1 MLKWTD
7 KQREYLNKANHRWNF
22 KVGAVRSGKTF
33 QDKEDMIPRR
43 IRERIGKDGLVVLIG
58 VTEATVERNVL
69 RPMRDKF
76 GVELVGNISKN
87 KVMLF
92 GEECYVLGAE
102 KINQVSKIQ
111 GASFKYVYG
120 DEVAKWNKEVF
131 DMVKSRLDQD
141 YSCFDGTCNPEQK
154 NHWLKEFLDSGADIY
169 MQHYTIDDNT
179 FLSQSFK
186 ENLKK
191 EYKGTVLY
199 NRYILGLW
207 CNAEGLIYRTFA
219 DNPDKYKWTKMKLD
233 EKGKETDK
241 YDLPAGYTII
251 GIDYGGTKS
260 GQAFVAT
267 RISYDFTKIIVLASE
282 KHMGDIDPDKLKE
295 LELQFILKVMYKYNT
310 EVDYILPDNEE
321 VVLIRGLRN
330 ACESKGI
337 YATVRGCNKES
348 VNDRIDCE
356 RTMIA
361 YGMFFYIEEECET
374 LVEALESAL
383 WNDKPSKKDNK
394 DERLDD
400 FTTDIDS
407 LDAFEYSFERY
418 ITQIN
423 DVVEVRRDT

>member
-7 KQREYLNKANHRWNF
+7 KQREYLENATHRWNF
-22 KVGAVRSGKTF
+22 KIGAVRSGKTF
-33 QDKEDMIPRR
+33 QDKEDIIPRR
-43 IRERIGKDGLVVLIG
+43 IRERAGKDGLVVLIG
-58 VTEATVERNVL
+58 VTEATIERNVL

-92 GEECYVLGAE
+92 GEECYALGAE
-102 KINQVSKIQ
+102 KISQVSKIQ

-120 DEVAKWNKEVF
+120 DEVAKWKKEVF

-141 YSCFDGTCNPEQK
+141 YSTFDGTCNPEQK
-154 NHWLKEFLDSGADIY
+154 NHWLKEFLDSDADIY
-169 MQHYTIDDNT
+169 QQHYTIDDNT
-179 FLSQSFK
+179 FLSKTFV

-191 EYKGTVLY
+191 EYQGTVLY

-219 DNPDKYKWTKMKLD
+219 DNPKKYVWTKK
-233 EKGKETDK
+233 KPNSDK

-267 RISYDFTKIIVLASE
+267 RISYDFTKVIALASE
-282 KHMGDIDPDKLKE
+282 RHFGDIDPDKLKE
-295 LELQFILKVMYKYNT
+295 LEIQFILKVMHKYNLN
-310 EVDYILPDNEE
+310 VDDIFPDNEE
-321 VVLIRGLRN
+321 SVLIRGLRN
-330 ACESKGI
+330 ACEQKGI
-337 YATVRGCNKES
+337 YATVRGSKKEP
-348 VNDRIDCE
+348 VNNRIDCE

-361 YGMFFYIEEECET
+361 YSMFFYIEEECET

-383 WNDKPSKKDNK
+383 WNDKPDEDGKDQ
-394 DERLDD
+394 RLDD
-400 FTTDIDS
+400 FTTDIDT

-423 DVVEVRRDT
+423 DVVEMRRET

>member
-7 KQREYLNKANHRWNF
+7 KQREYMQKATHRWNF

-43 IRERIGKDGLVVLIG
+43 IRERANKDGLVVIIG

-76 GVELVGNISKN
+76 GVELVGTISKN
-87 KVMLF
+87 KVWLF
-92 GEECYVLGAE
+92 GEECYALGAE

-154 NHWLKEFLDSGADIY
+154 NHWLKEFLDSDADIY
-169 MQHYTIDDNT
+169 IQHYTIDDNT
-179 FLSQSFK
+179 FLSNTFK

-219 DNPDKYKWTKMKLD
+219 DNPKKYVWNKRKKD
-233 EKGKETDK
+233 ANGKETDK
-241 YDLPAGYTII
+241 YDLPEGYTII

-267 RISYDFTKIIVLASE
+267 RISYDFKYIIALASE
-282 KHMGDIDPDKLKE
+282 RHTGDIDPDKLAE
-295 LELQFILKVMYKYNT
+295 LETQFILKVMYKYDLT
-310 EVDYILPDNEE
+310 IDSIFPDNEE

-330 ACESKGI
+330 ACEKKGI
-337 YATVRGCNKES
+337 YATVRGSKKEP
-348 VNDRIDCE
+348 VNNRIDCE

-361 YGMFFYIEEECET
+361 YGMFFYIEEECQT

-383 WNDKPSKKDNK
+383 WSDKPKKDGK
-394 DERLDD
+394 DERQDD
-400 FTTDIDS
+400 FTTDIDT
-407 LDAFEYSFERY
+407 LDAFEYSFEKHMK
-418 ITQIN
+418 QIN
-423 DVVEVRRDT
+423 DVVEIRRET